1 MREDRTREMDIGRED
16 VYKGEGERRGT
27 GRQWQGRCE
36 NHARTKTLITVQR
49 LVKER
54 GPQG

>member
-1 MREDRTREMDIGRED
+1 MREDRTREMDIRRED
-16 VYKGEGERRGT
+16 IYKERERRGT

-36 NHARTKTLITVQR
+36 NQAKTKTLSIVQQ
-49 LVKER
+49 LVKEER